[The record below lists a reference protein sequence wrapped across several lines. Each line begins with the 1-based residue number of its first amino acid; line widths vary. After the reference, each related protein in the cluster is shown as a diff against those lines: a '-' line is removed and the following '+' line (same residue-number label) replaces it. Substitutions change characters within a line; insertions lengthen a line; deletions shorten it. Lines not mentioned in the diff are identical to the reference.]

1 MGLVRIVLR
10 RMALGIVTLWL
21 VSLVIFAATQVLPGD
36 AARVILGQ
44 NATPARVATLR
55 AQLNLDRPIVDQYW
69 TWATGLVKG
78 DLGMSLSL
86 HRVAVASIIRDRVKN
101 SLGLVLMA
109 AVIGVPLS
117 ILVGALSARWRDGWL
132 DMSVSVTTLALA
144 SVPEFVLGVGCIL
157 LFSTSVFHILP
168 AVSAVSGD
176 APFWPQRNMFVLP
189 TMTLVLA
196 VAPYIVRML
205 RASMIEVLESEYV
218 AMARLKGVR
227 ERLVLSRHA
236 LPNALVPVIQGT
248 ALQLAWLAGGI
259 VVVEYLFG
267 FRGIGQALV
276 EAIASRDVPTI
287 QAVTMLIAVSYVVLT
302 LLADILTILIT
313 PRLRTGL
320 R

>member
-287 QAVTMLIAVSYVVLT
+287 QAVTMLIAGVYVVLN

>member
-144 SVPEFVLGVGCIL
+144 SVP
-157 LFSTSVFHILP
+157 
-168 AVSAVSGD
+168 
-176 APFWPQRNMFVLP
+176 
-189 TMTLVLA
+189 
-196 VAPYIVRML
+196 
-205 RASMIEVLESEYV
+205 
-218 AMARLKGVR
+218 
-227 ERLVLSRHA
+227 
-236 LPNALVPVIQGT
+236 
-248 ALQLAWLAGGI
+248 
-259 VVVEYLFG
+259 
-267 FRGIGQALV
+267 
-276 EAIASRDVPTI
+276 
-287 QAVTMLIAVSYVVLT
+287 
-302 LLADILTILIT
+302 
-313 PRLRTGL
+313 
-320 R
+320 